1 MDAQQ
6 AAEGVGDAPK
16 LHAGQP
22 LHPQEGE
29 ERQAAEMLVF
39 HFSTITP
46 VNASKAVG
54 LHLWPLRLQRSLL
67 LQRWR
72 VFFPPSEKKCKVSV
86 EGAVPPA
93 KRRSYTIQDHNP
105 LCYFF

>member
-6 AAEGVGDAPK
+6 AAEGVGDASE

-29 ERQAAEMLVF
+29 ERQTVVMLVF
-39 HFSTITP
+39 HFSIIMP
-46 VNASKAVG
+46 VNASEAVG
-54 LHLWPLRLQRSLL
+54 LHLWPLRLQQSLL
-67 LQRWR
+67 LQLWR
-72 VFFPPSEKKCKVSV
+72 FFFPPSEKKCKVSV
-86 EGAVPPA
+86 EEAVPPA
-93 KRRSYTIQDHNP
+93 KRSSYTIQDHNP